1 MVYVK
6 MVNTAISREV
16 VGKTAR
22 DNPERYCA
30 WFCIHCFSKK
40 FERMAREAMDIFLR
54 VLKESNKSSFDSFS
68 VRNNVLIISHSY
80 LLGLSRAHFFPTT
93 FLEMAVCNKVQTT
106 ITCWKTRI
114 QASLMN
120 HWSKKGFNTTLKAMV
135 GEITNIYNLK

>member
-40 FERMAREAMDIFLR
+40 FERMAREAMDVCLR
-54 VLKESNKSSFDSFS
+54 VLKESNKSSFDSLS
-68 VRNNVLIISHSY
+68 VRNNVLIISHITPF
-80 LLGLSRAHFFPTT
+80 GVVTCTFFPTT
-93 FLEMAVCNKVQTT
+93 FLEIAACNKVQAT
-106 ITCWKTRI
+106 ITC
-114 QASLMN
+114 
-120 HWSKKGFNTTLKAMV
+120 
-135 GEITNIYNLK
+135 